1 MLLST
6 TRRNWDDTM
15 RTILIIAAL
24 LSSTYATSA
33 RDITRCL
40 IEVDGT
46 IWADGPCEFD
56 AFEKGYASFEV
67 VEKAEPQTF
76 AYVYVNQNDEPT
88 NGVWNGG
95 EGAMHAHDPL
105 GELHRQGACWV
116 NERAKVC
123 AWQ

>member
-1 MLLST
+1 
-6 TRRNWDDTM
+6 M
-15 RTILIIAAL
+15 RTSLIISAFL
-24 LSSTYATSA
+24 ATSCATQA

-40 IEVDGT
+40 IEADGT
-46 IWADGPCEFD
+46 TWADGPCEFV
-56 AFEKGYASFEV
+56 ALEKGYASFEV

-76 AYVYVNQNDEPT
+76 AHTYVNQNEEPT

-105 GELHRQGACWV
+105 GGLHRDGACWL

-123 AWQ
+123 AWE